1 MTIVSDNKIPKL
13 WESVTCYLSNSKIT
27 EDSSSV
33 FQIDSSISLYAFVGM
48 FNYILSPEMD
58 NSVTEE

>member
-33 FQIDSSISLYAFVGM
+33 FQIDSSIACMHS
-48 FNYILSPEMD
+48 
-58 NSVTEE
+58 SVCLMISCPQKWITV